1 MTSPRLDESAAK
13 LLEREDAAVP
23 SPSSTVRAQAVGAI
37 ELALVA
43 RARAR
48 TRRRIILPLTLAA
61 AAVLVAGASY
71 RAITREPSATT
82 KATEGPSQA
91 ASSVAPSQAPSHVST
106 AFFTPERPS
115 DATPGLDG
123 HVTTADNATAY
134 RLRTGT
140 SIEVGVRSDVILP
153 IDEREQI
160 IVVREGSVTAHVVK
174 LAPGTRFLVRTS
186 TAEVEVRGTI
196 FSVAERGREGC
207 GRETAVD
214 VEEGRVVVRAG
225 GAETVLERGGRWST
239 PCARSAAARPTH
251 AAPPSQST
259 KPAAATGAGATA
271 SDLAAQNALYAD
283 AMAARRRGD
292 NRTALASLDRLLAEH
307 PRSPLREAAEA
318 QQMKILADVD
328 RPSAVAAAR
337 AYLAAYP
344 NGLARR
350 DAEGLLAP

>member
-1 MTSPRLDESAAK
+1 MRSPRLDESAAK
-13 LLEREDAAVP
+13 LLEREDSAVP
-23 SPSSTVRAQAVGAI
+23 SPTSTVRAQAVGAI

-48 TRRRIILPLTLAA
+48 RRRRIILPLMLAA
-61 AAVLVAGASY
+61 AAILVAGASY
-71 RAITREPSATT
+71 RAATREPSAST
-82 KATEGPSQA
+82 KASETASPA
-91 ASSVAPSQAPSHVST
+91 ASTLPPPRVAT
-106 AFFTPERPS
+106 AFFTPAGPS
-115 DATPGLDG
+115 DVTPGVDG
-123 HVTTADNATAY
+123 HVATVDDGSAY

-140 SIEVGVRSDVILP
+140 SIDVGARSDVVLP

-160 IVVREGSVTAHVVK
+160 VVVREGSVTAHVVK

-196 FSVAERGREGC
+196 FSVAERDREGC
-207 GRETAVD
+207 GRETTVN

-225 GAETVLERGGRWST
+225 GVETVVERGGHWNT
-239 PCARSAAARPTH
+239 PCAASAAARPAH
-251 AAPPSQST
+251 AAAPSQSARPT
-259 KPAAATGAGATA
+259 AATA

-283 AMAARRRGD
+283 AMAARRRSE
-292 NRTALASLDRLLAEH
+292 NATALATLDRLLGEH

-318 QQMKILADVD
+318 QRMKILADVD
-328 RPSAVAAAR
+328 RPKAIAAAR

-350 DAEGLLAP
+350 DAEALLVAP